1 MKKLICLL
9 AAAALLVCCALPAFA
24 EASGVSRADYTITAY
39 SVDATLHENNTVTQ
53 TERITVDFAVPSR
66 GIYRVLPVAL
76 WVEKDTADG
85 PQEMAYRARVRD
97 LAVTGEG
104 QTAGAPVETDTEDGF
119 YSIRI
124 GDEDT
129 WLTGVQT
136 YELTFTYD
144 IGDDRVAA
152 YDELFYSLNGG
163 QVGRA
168 HRGLP
173 FFVHL

>member
-104 QTAGAPVETDTEDGF
+104 QTARPWRPIPKTA
-119 YSIRI
+119 
-124 GDEDT
+124 
-129 WLTGVQT
+129 
-136 YELTFTYD
+136 FTASASAMRTH
-144 IGDDRVAA
+144 GSQACRPM
-152 YDELFYSLNGG
+152 S
-163 QVGRA
+163 
-168 HRGLP
+168 
-173 FFVHL
+173 

>member
-9 AAAALLVCCALPAFA
+9 AAAALLVFCALPAFA

-97 LAVTGEG
+97 LAVTRARRPARPWRPIPK
-104 QTAGAPVETDTEDGF
+104 TA
-119 YSIRI
+119 
-124 GDEDT
+124 
-129 WLTGVQT
+129 
-136 YELTFTYD
+136 FTASASAMRTH
-144 IGDDRVAA
+144 GSQACRPM
-152 YDELFYSLNGG
+152 S
-163 QVGRA
+163 
-168 HRGLP
+168 
-173 FFVHL
+173 

>member
-97 LAVTGEG
+97 LAVTARGRRPARPWRPIPK
-104 QTAGAPVETDTEDGF
+104 TA
-119 YSIRI
+119 
-124 GDEDT
+124 
-129 WLTGVQT
+129 
-136 YELTFTYD
+136 FTASASAMRTH
-144 IGDDRVAA
+144 GSQACRPM
-152 YDELFYSLNGG
+152 S
-163 QVGRA
+163 
-168 HRGLP
+168 
-173 FFVHL
+173 

>member
-104 QTAGAPVETDTEDGF
+104 QTAARPWRPIPKTA
-119 YSIRI
+119 
-124 GDEDT
+124 
-129 WLTGVQT
+129 
-136 YELTFTYD
+136 FTASASAMRTH
-144 IGDDRVAA
+144 GSQACRPM
-152 YDELFYSLNGG
+152 S
-163 QVGRA
+163 
-168 HRGLP
+168 
-173 FFVHL
+173 

>member
-1 MKKLICLL
+1 MLRSARICRSFRRF
-9 AAAALLVCCALPAFA
+9 PR
-24 EASGVSRADYTITAY
+24 GYTITAY

-104 QTAGAPVETDTEDGF
+104 QTAGAPVETVPKTA
-119 YSIRI
+119 
-124 GDEDT
+124 
-129 WLTGVQT
+129 
-136 YELTFTYD
+136 FTASASAMRTH
-144 IGDDRVAA
+144 GSQACRPM
-152 YDELFYSLNGG
+152 S
-163 QVGRA
+163 
-168 HRGLP
+168 
-173 FFVHL
+173 

>member
-1 MKKLICLL
+1 M
-9 AAAALLVCCALPAFA
+9 PP
-24 EASGVSRADYTITAY
+24 
-39 SVDATLHENNTVTQ
+39 LHENNTVTQ

-119 YSIRI
+119 TASASAMRTH
-124 GDEDT
+124 GS
-129 WLTGVQT
+129 QAC
-136 YELTFTYD
+136 
-144 IGDDRVAA
+144 RPM
-152 YDELFYSLNGG
+152 S
-163 QVGRA
+163 
-168 HRGLP
+168 
-173 FFVHL
+173 